1 MWSLN
6 VELWK
11 KLFKT
16 INKVQIKPLL
26 LSLYVYQHISVNNNI
41 TPGFVEFHCKTN
53 LYFNYSEGGATE
65 IMNDA

>member
-41 TPGFVEFHCKTN
+41 TPVFDEFHSKIS
-53 LYFNYSEGGATE
+53 LYFDCSKGGATE

>member
-6 VELWK
+6 LELWK

-16 INKVQIKPLL
+16 INKVQIKALL